1 MLIFIIG
8 QEVFDRPDLA
18 EKKTS
23 DTRHADANSAASML
37 DRTGV
42 GGKNK
47 EGQRQ
52 RLSFLAKTD

>member
-1 MLIFIIG
+1 MG
-8 QEVFDRPDLA
+8 STGPSWQ

-37 DRTGV
+37 DRTR
-42 GGKNK
+42 GGKKK

>member
-1 MLIFIIG
+1 M
-8 QEVFDRPDLA
+8 FDRPDLA